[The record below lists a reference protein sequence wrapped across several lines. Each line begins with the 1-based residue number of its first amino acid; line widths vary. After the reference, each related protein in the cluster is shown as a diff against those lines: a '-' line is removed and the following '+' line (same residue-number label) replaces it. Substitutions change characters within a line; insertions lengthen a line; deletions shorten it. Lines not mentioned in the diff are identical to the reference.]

1 MDKNSIWGLVIIGAI
16 LIGYTYLTKPSA
28 EEVKTMQT
36 RDSIARVEK
45 VHDQQLEAEQLTA
58 QKAIEAE
65 KQKDPAHLQETFGVF
80 SSAAAQKEEF
90 ITIENKLVKIKVSN
104 KGGRIYSVELK
115 DYQTHDSLPLILWEG
130 EKNRFGMSFYADN
143 KAINTQDLFFTSEA
157 GFENINASSQEKALS
172 MKLKTNDDQYLEYV
186 YTLAPDSYML
196 DFDIKVIGL
205 NDIISRSHNNLIFN
219 WQADIYGKEKGRKN
233 ENMYS
238 ALYYKYN
245 EDDVENLSVGG
256 EDEASKE
263 DLATQIKWIGFK
275 QQFFTSAL
283 ISKNTFKVQSLK
295 SVDMGEHSPILK
307 NFSAE
312 ILLPY
317 SGDVKE
323 SYPMKFYFGPNHYKT
338 LRKYGKDIQLE
349 EVIDLGWG
357 IFAWVNKYFVIEI
370 FNFLE
375 KYMGNYGLI
384 ILILTVIIKL
394 ILSPLTYKSYLST
407 AKMRVLKPQIDE
419 INEKIPKDKS
429 MERQQATMA
438 LYKKA
443 GVNPMGGC
451 LPMVVQFPIL
461 IALFRFFPAS
471 IELRQKS
478 FLWAADLSSY
488 DSIMTL
494 PWEIPFY
501 GDHISLF
508 CILMAATN
516 LVYTK
521 MNGQMQTTNQMPG
534 MQAMMYMMPVM
545 FLVWFNNYAS
555 GLSYY
560 YFIATLFTIVQ
571 TWAIRKWMVDDN
583 KVLAMLEASKKKPVT
598 KSKFQ
603 KRLEDAAKQANKKK
617 K

>member
-28 EEVKTMQT
+28 EEIKAMQT
-36 RDSIARVEK
+36 RDSIARVEQAR
-45 VHDQQLEAEQLTA
+45 DQQLETERLTA
-58 QKAIEAE
+58 MKAIEAE
-65 KQKDPAHLQETFGVF
+65 KQKDPTHLQETFGVF

-90 ITIENKLVKIKVSN
+90 ITLENKLVKIKVSN

-115 DYQTHDSLPLILWEG
+115 EYQTHDSLPLILWEG
-130 EKNRFGMSFYADN
+130 DKTRFSMDFYADN
-143 KAINTQDLFFTSEA
+143 KAINTQDLFFTTDN
-157 GFENINASSQEKALS
+157 GFENVDASSSQKTLS
-172 MKLKTNDDQYLEYV
+172 MKLKASDDQYLEYV

-196 DFDIKVIGL
+196 DFEIKTIGL
-205 NDIISRSHNNLIFN
+205 NNIISRSQSNLTFN
-219 WQADIYGKEKGRKN
+219 WQADIYSKEKGHKF
-233 ENMYS
+233 ENQYTN
-238 ALYYKYN
+238 LYYKFN
-245 EDDVENLSVGG
+245 EDDVDYLSASGN
-256 EDEASKE
+256 DEE
-263 DLATQIKWIGFK
+263 ELNTQVKWIAFK
-275 QQFFTSAL
+275 QQFFSSAL
-283 ISKNTFKVQSLK
+283 IAKNNFKGIKLK
-295 SVDMGEHSPILK
+295 SVDMDEHSPILK

-312 ILLPY
+312 ISLPY

-323 SYPMKFYFGPNHYKT
+323 SYPMQFYFGPNKYKT
-338 LRKYGKDIQLE
+338 LREYGKDIELHE
-349 EVIDLGWG
+349 LVDLGWKM
-357 IFAWVNKYFVIEI
+357 FAWVNKYFVIEI

-375 KYMGNYGLI
+375 KYMSNYGLI
-384 ILILTVIIKL
+384 IFILTIIIKL

-419 INEKIPKDKS
+419 INERIPKDKA

-451 LPMVVQFPIL
+451 LPMLVQFPIL
-461 IALFRFFPAS
+461 IALFRFFPSS

-478 FLWAADLSSY
+478 FLWATDLSSY
-488 DSIMTL
+488 DSIATL

-508 CILMAATN
+508 CLLMAGTN
-516 LVYTK
+516 LIYTK
-521 MNGQMQTTNQMPG
+521 MNGQMQSSNQMPG

-560 YFIATLFTIVQ
+560 YFIATLFTIIQ
-571 TWAIRKWMVDDN
+571 TWAIRKWMVDDT
-583 KVLAMLEASKKKPVT
+583 KVLAMLEESKKKPVK

-603 KRLEDAAKQANKKK
+603 QRLEDAAKQANKKK

>member
-28 EEVKTMQT
+28 EELKAIKT
-36 RDSIARVEK
+36 RDSIARVEEAR
-45 VHDQQLEAEQLTA
+45 DLQLENERLTA
-58 QKAIEAE
+58 QKAIEVE
-65 KQKDPAHLQETFGVF
+65 KQKDPVHLQETFGVF

-90 ITIENKLVKIKVSN
+90 ITLENKLVKIKVSN
-104 KGGRIYSVELK
+104 KGGRIYSVQLK

-130 EKNRFGMSFYADN
+130 DKTRFGMSFYAQN
-143 KAINTQDLFFTSEA
+143 KPINTQDLFFSSDA
-157 GFENINASSQEKALS
+157 GFDNIDASSQEKTLS
-172 MKLKTNDDQYLEYV
+172 MKLKANEDQYLEYV

-196 DFDIKVIGL
+196 DFEIKAIGL
-205 NDIISRSHNNLIFN
+205 NNIIARSQSNLTFN
-219 WQADIYGKEKGRKN
+219 WQADIYGKEKGHKN

-238 ALYYKYN
+238 ALYYKHS
-245 EDDVENLSVGG
+245 EDDVDNLSEGG
-256 EDEASKE
+256 DDEEDV
-263 DLATQIKWIGFK
+263 ATKVKWIAFK

-283 ISKNTFKVQSLK
+283 IAEDNFKGIKLK
-295 SVDMGEHSPILK
+295 SVNMDEHSPILK
-307 NFSAE
+307 NYSAE
-312 ILLPY
+312 ISLPY

-323 SYPMKFYFGPNHYKT
+323 SYAMQFYFGPNHYKT

-349 EVIDLGWG
+349 KVINLGWG
-357 IFAWVNKYFVIEI
+357 IFGWVNKYVVIEV

-375 KYMGNYGLI
+375 KYMSNYGLI
-384 ILILTVIIKL
+384 ILILTIIIKL
-394 ILSPLTYKSYLST
+394 VLSPLTYKSYLST

-419 INEKIPKDKS
+419 INERIPKDKS

-451 LPMVVQFPIL
+451 LPMLVQFPIL

-478 FLWAADLSSY
+478 FLWATDLSSY
-488 DSIMTL
+488 DSIATL
-494 PWEIPFY
+494 PFEIPWY

-521 MNGQMQTTNQMPG
+521 MNGQMQTSNQMPG

-545 FLVWFNNYAS
+545 FLVWFNQYAS

-560 YFIATLFTIVQ
+560 YFVATLFTIVQ

-583 KVLAMLEASKKKPVT
+583 KVLAMLEASKKKPVK

-603 KRLEDAAKQANKKK
+603 QRLEDAAKQANKKK